1 MPTEDTTL
9 IPIVRDV
16 PTLLELDTYQGMS
29 DEEIQSLIDYHK
41 EKAVRDYQISGDT
54 TIIQE
59 SMAVQLEL
67 YSDIARHSSDVLQS
81 VLSQPIP
88 WVTVSESGEVIQNV

>member
-1 MPTEDTTL
+1 MPTEDTEL

-16 PTLLELDTYQGMS
+16 PTLLNLDTYQGMS
-29 DEEIQSLIDYHK
+29 DEEIQSLIDYYK
-41 EKAVRDYQISGDT
+41 EKAVQDYQISGDT

-67 YSDIARHSSDVLQS
+67 YSDIAQHSSDVLQS
-81 VLSQPIP
+81 MLNQSIP
-88 WVTVSESGEVIQNV
+88 WVSVSENGEVIQNV

>member
-1 MPTEDTTL
+1 MPTEDAEL

-16 PTLLELDTYQGMS
+16 PTLLNLDTYQGMS

-67 YSDIARHSSDVLQS
+67 YSDIARHSSDMLQS

-88 WVTVSESGEVIQNV
+88 WVTVSENGEVIQSV